1 MSAIFIAYQ
10 EQYMGAFTPKQVRNV
25 VIKWE
30 EEFVIF
36 SVAALRVNIKE
47 TLC

>member
-1 MSAIFIAYQ
+1 
-10 EQYMGAFTPKQVRNV
+10 MGAFTPKQVRN